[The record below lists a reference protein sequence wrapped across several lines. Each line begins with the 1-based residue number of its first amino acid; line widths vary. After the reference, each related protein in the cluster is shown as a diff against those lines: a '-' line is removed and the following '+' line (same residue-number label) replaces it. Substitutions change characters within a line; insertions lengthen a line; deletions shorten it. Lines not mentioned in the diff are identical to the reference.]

1 MKNENEV
8 KSEDQIKIEK
18 EAEWFWELINLG
30 TYLATLW
37 SPEEKKRRFDNF
49 VKQTQEI
56 DKNAAIGR
64 YLNEMEQR
72 YFK

>member
-1 MKNENEV
+1 MV
-8 KSEDQIKIEK
+8 L
-18 EAEWFWELINLG
+18 ELINLG

-37 SPEEKKRRFDNF
+37 SLEEKKRFDNF